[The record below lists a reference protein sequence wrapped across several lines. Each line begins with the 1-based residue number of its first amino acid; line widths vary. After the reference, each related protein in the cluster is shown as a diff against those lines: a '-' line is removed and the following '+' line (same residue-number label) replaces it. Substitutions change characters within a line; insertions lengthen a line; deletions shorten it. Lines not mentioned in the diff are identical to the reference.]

1 MISKSRDYTI
11 DTLRGL
17 MLVLMTLDHSM
28 IRIVQYTYQPLGAFS
43 AAEGFFYLSGF
54 MFGLIYSKYTDCSA
68 ELWKK
73 TFKRILI
80 MLKFHILFFAIMYLE
95 HIFLVNTLNNN
106 LNSSWAG
113 TEKAIFKSIIDFL
126 TLKHI
131 PTFFDVIP
139 IYCFFFLLAPI
150 VLLSLKSKF
159 KYVVGVTSLT
169 LWLISNTVDNPY
181 GYMDYLGFSAKL
193 QNFNPMSWQFL
204 FVLGCYFGYRKA
216 NGQKLIFNRALLIIS
231 LIYCLAFLVI
241 RRIPN
246 IQEWSILSDAFSKD
260 GKNLLSP
267 LRIFN
272 FVAFIYL
279 LAYFIRNLE
288 TINRNYLAFIG
299 AYSIYVFTFHIFI
312 VSNVVKLNTL
322 LTEIPLIIYFLIVL
336 LIIWS
341 LTIPAF
347 LKENHKNKTGSLI
360 YNWLEYLMFFPKDVY
375 RLLSFKVARK
385 KYPE

>member
-54 MFGLIYSKYTDCSA
+54 MFGLIYSKYTDCPTG
-68 ELWKK
+68 LWKK

-80 MLKFHILFFAIMYLE
+80 MLKFHILFFALMYLE
-95 HIFLVNTLNNN
+95 HIFLINAFNNN

-113 TEKAIFKSIIDFL
+113 TEKAILKSIIDFL

-139 IYCFFFLLAPI
+139 VYCLFFLFAPL
-150 VLLSLKSKF
+150 VLLSMKSKF
-159 KYVVGVTSLT
+159 KYVVGIISLS
-169 LWLISNTVDNPY
+169 LWLISNMVDYPY
-181 GYMDYLGFSAKL
+181 GYMDYLGFSVKL
-193 QNFNPMSWQFL
+193 HNFNPMSWQFL

-216 NGQKLIFNRALLIIS
+216 TGQKLVFNTPLLIIS
-231 LIYCLAFLVI
+231 LIYCLVFLVI

-246 IQEWSILSDAFSKD
+246 LQEWGFLSDAFSKD

-267 LRIFN
+267 LRILN
-272 FVAFIYL
+272 FIAFIYL
-279 LAYFIRNLE
+279 IAYGIRKLE
-288 TINRNYLAFIG
+288 TVRRNYLAFIG

-322 LTEIPLIIYFLIVL
+322 LTEIPIIIYFLIVL
-336 LIIWS
+336 FIIWS

-347 LKENHKNKTGSLI
+347 LKENHKNKPGSLI
-360 YNWLEYLMFFPKDVY
+360 HNWLEYLMFFPKDVY
-375 RLLSFKVARK
+375 RLLTFKAAIK
-385 KYPE
+385 KYPQ